1 MLLTTARRR
10 RTIGRM
16 TLLEPLAGTTP
27 AEFQKLDDRFSG
39 IRGDSQLERLWTGGR
54 WLEGPVYSPAGRY
67 LLWSDIPNN
76 RILRWDETSY
86 QVSVFRE
93 PAGNT
98 NGHTLDEQGRLVSCE
113 HGNRRVTRT
122 EHDGSVTVLADGHNG
137 GRLNSPNDVVVGVDG
152 AVWFTDPAY
161 GIDSD
166 YEGHKGEI
174 EVGGCHVYR
183 IAPDGTL
190 SVVADDFNRPNGLA
204 FSNDGNTL
212 YITDTE
218 EATIRVFSVD
228 GDKLHGGELF
238 AECGNGAFDGIRVDS
253 EGRIWGAAA
262 DGVHV
267 YHPDGTLLGKLLVPE
282 TVSNLCF
289 GGAKRNRL
297 FLTATTSLYSLYI
310 TVNGGR
316 QAYDTHD

>member
-1 MLLTTARRR
+1 MPGPLT
-10 RTIGRM
+10 
-16 TLLEPLAGTTP
+16 GTVP
-27 AEFQKLDDRFSG
+27 AEFEKLDERFSG
-39 IRGDSQLERLWTGGR
+39 IRGDSHLERLWTGGR

-67 LLWSDIPNN
+67 LLYSDIPND

-86 QVSVFRE
+86 QVSVFRQ

-122 EHDGSVTVLADGHNG
+122 EHDGAVRVLADNHEGR
-137 GRLNSPNDVVVGVDG
+137 RLNSPNDVVVRSDG
-152 AVWFTDPAY
+152 SIWFTDPAY

-166 YEGHKGEI
+166 YEGFKGEV
-174 EVGGCHVYR
+174 ETGGCHVYR
-183 IAPDGTL
+183 IDPVDGAITR
-190 SVVADDFNRPNGLA
+190 VADDFNRPNGLV
-204 FSNDGNTL
+204 FSNDESLL

-218 EATIRVFSVD
+218 EATIRVFKVTGNELS
-228 GDKLHGGELF
+228 GGEVF
-238 AECGNGAFDGIRVDS
+238 AECGNGAFDGIRLDA

-262 DGVHV
+262 DGVHI

-297 FLTATTSLYSLYI
+297 FMTATTSVYSLFL

-316 QAYDTHD
+316 QPYDAA

>member
-1 MLLTTARRR
+1 MP
-10 RTIGRM
+10 
-16 TLLEPLAGTTP
+16 LLEPLAGTVP
-27 AEFQKLDDRFSG
+27 AEWVRLDDRFAG
-39 IRGDSQLERLWTGGR
+39 IRGDSRLERLWTGGR

-67 LLWSDIPNN
+67 LVWSDIPSD

-122 EHDGSVTVLADGHNG
+122 EHDGSVRVLADGHNG
-137 GRLNSPNDVVVGVDG
+137 GRLNSPNDVVVSSDG

-166 YEGHKGEI
+166 YEGHRGEI

-190 SVVADDFNRPNGLA
+190 SVVADDFSRPNGLA
-204 FSNDGNTL
+204 FSTDGSLL
-212 YITDTE
+212 YVTDTE
-218 EATIRVFSVD
+218 EATIRVFTVD
-228 GDKLHGGELF
+228 GDKLTGGELF
-238 AECGNGAFDGIRVDS
+238 AECGNGAFDGIRLDS

-262 DGVHV
+262 DGVHI

-289 GGAKRNRL
+289 GGPKRNRL
-297 FLTATTSLYSLYI
+297 FLTATTSVYSLLT
-310 TVNGGR
+310 TVNGAP
-316 QAYDTHD
+316 QPYDS

>member
-1 MLLTTARRR
+1 MP
-10 RTIGRM
+10 
-16 TLLEPLAGTTP
+16 LLEPLAGTVP
-27 AEFQKLDDRFSG
+27 AEWVRLDDRFAG
-39 IRGDSQLERLWTGGR
+39 IRGDSRLERLWTGGR

-67 LLWSDIPNN
+67 LLWSDIPSD

-122 EHDGSVTVLADGHNG
+122 DHDGSVRVLADGHNG
-137 GRLNSPNDVVVGVDG
+137 GRLNSPNDVVVGADG

-166 YEGHKGEI
+166 YEGHRGEI

-204 FSNDGNTL
+204 FSPDGSLL
-212 YITDTE
+212 YVSDTE
-218 EATIRVFSVD
+218 EATIRVFTVD
-228 GDKLHGGELF
+228 GDKLTGGELF
-238 AECGNGAFDGIRVDS
+238 AECGNGAFDGVRLDS

-262 DGVHV
+262 DGVHI
-267 YHPDGTLLGKLLVPE
+267 YHPDGALLGKLLVPE

-289 GGAKRNRL
+289 GGPKRNRL
-297 FLTATTSLYSLYI
+297 FLTATTSVYSLLT
-310 TVNGGR
+310 TVNGAP
-316 QAYDTHD
+316 QPYDS

>member
-1 MLLTTARRR
+1 MP
-10 RTIGRM
+10 
-16 TLLEPLAGTTP
+16 LLEPLAGTVP
-27 AEFQKLDDRFSG
+27 AVWEKLDDRFAG
-39 IRGDSQLERLWTGGR
+39 IRGDGRLERLWTGGR

-67 LLWSDIPNN
+67 VLFSDIPND

-86 QVSVFRE
+86 QISEYRN

-98 NGHTLDEQGRLVSCE
+98 NGHTLDQEGRLVSCE

-122 EHDGSVTVLADGHNG
+122 EHDGSITVLASHRDG
-137 GRLNSPNDVVVGVDG
+137 GRLNSPNDVVARADG
-152 AVWFTDPAY
+152 TVWFTDPAY

-166 YEGHKGEI
+166 YEGFKGEI

-183 IAPDGTL
+183 VDPDGTL
-190 SVVADDFNRPNGLA
+190 AVVADDFNRPNGLA
-204 FSNDGNTL
+204 FSNDGSLL
-212 YITDTE
+212 YVTDTE
-218 EATIRVFSVD
+218 EATIRVFRVD
-228 GDKLHGGELF
+228 GSKLSGGELF
-238 AECGNGAFDGIRVDS
+238 AECGNGAFDGIRLDS
-253 EGRIWGAAA
+253 EGRVWGAAA

-297 FLTATTSLYSLYI
+297 FLTATTSLYSLFT
-310 TVNGGR
+310 TVNGGP
-316 QAYDTHD
+316 QPYDTTAT

>member
-1 MLLTTARRR
+1 MP
-10 RTIGRM
+10 
-16 TLLEPLAGTTP
+16 LLEPLAGTVP
-27 AEFQKLDDRFSG
+27 AEWVRLDDRFAG
-39 IRGDSQLERLWTGGR
+39 IRGDSRMERLWTGGR

-67 LLWSDIPNN
+67 LVWSDIPSD

-122 EHDGSVTVLADGHNG
+122 EHDGSVRVLADGHNG
-137 GRLNSPNDVVVGVDG
+137 GRLNSPNDVVVSPDG

-166 YEGHKGEI
+166 YEGHRGEI

-190 SVVADDFNRPNGLA
+190 SVVADDFSRPNGLA
-204 FSNDGNTL
+204 FSTDGSLL
-212 YITDTE
+212 YVTDTE
-218 EATIRVFSVD
+218 EATIRVFTVD
-228 GDKLHGGELF
+228 GDKLTGGELF
-238 AECGNGAFDGIRVDS
+238 AECGNGAFDGIRLDS

-267 YHPDGTLLGKLLVPE
+267 YHPDGTLLSKLLVPE

-289 GGAKRNRL
+289 GGPKRNRL
-297 FLTATTSLYSLYI
+297 FLTATTSVYSLLT
-310 TVNGGR
+310 TVNGAP
-316 QAYDTHD
+316 QPYDS

>member
-1 MLLTTARRR
+1 MP
-10 RTIGRM
+10 
-16 TLLEPLAGTTP
+16 LLEPLAGSVA
-27 AEFQKLDDRFSG
+27 AEWVRLDDRFAG
-39 IRGDSQLERLWTGGR
+39 VRGDSRLERLWTGGR
-54 WLEGPVYSPAGRY
+54 WLEGPVYSAAGRY
-67 LLWSDIPNN
+67 VVWSDIPSD

-93 PAGNT
+93 SAGNT

-122 EHDGSVTVLADGHNG
+122 EHDGSVRVLADGHKG
-137 GRLNSPNDVVVGVDG
+137 GRLNSPNDVVVSPDG

-166 YEGHKGEI
+166 YEGHRGEI

-204 FSNDGNTL
+204 FSTDGSLL
-212 YITDTE
+212 YVTDTE
-218 EATIRVFSVD
+218 EATIRVFTVD
-228 GDKLHGGELF
+228 GGKLSGGELF
-238 AECGNGAFDGIRVDS
+238 AECGNGAFDGIRLDS

-289 GGAKRNRL
+289 GGPKRNRL
-297 FLTATTSLYSLYI
+297 FLTATTSLYSLLT
-310 TVNGGR
+310 TVNGAP
-316 QAYDTHD
+316 QPYDS

>member
-1 MLLTTARRR
+1 MP
-10 RTIGRM
+10 
-16 TLLEPLAGTTP
+16 LLEPLAGTVP
-27 AEFQKLDDRFSG
+27 AEWVRLDDRFAG
-39 IRGDSQLERLWTGGR
+39 VRGDSRLERLWTGGR
-54 WLEGPVYSPAGRY
+54 WLEGPVYSAAGRY
-67 LLWSDIPNN
+67 VLWSDIPSD

-122 EHDGSVTVLADGHNG
+122 EHDGSIRVLADGYNG
-137 GRLNSPNDVVVGVDG
+137 GRLNSPNDVVVGSDG
-152 AVWFTDPAY
+152 AIWFTDPAY

-166 YEGHKGEI
+166 YEGHRGEI

-190 SVVADDFNRPNGLA
+190 SIVADDFNRPNGLA
-204 FSNDGNTL
+204 FSNDGSLL

-218 EATIRVFSVD
+218 EATIRVFTVD
-228 GDKLHGGELF
+228 GDKLTGGDLF
-238 AECGNGAFDGIRVDS
+238 AECGNGAFDGIRLDS

-289 GGAKRNRL
+289 GGPKRNRL
-297 FLTATTSLYSLYI
+297 FLTASTSLYSLL
-310 TVNGGR
+310 TTTNGGR
-316 QAYDTHD
+316 QPYDV

>member
-1 MLLTTARRR
+1 MP
-10 RTIGRM
+10 
-16 TLLEPLAGTTP
+16 LLEPLAGTVP
-27 AEFQKLDDRFSG
+27 AEWVKLDDRFAG
-39 IRGDSQLERLWTGGR
+39 IRGDSRLERLWTGGR
-54 WLEGPVYSPAGRY
+54 WLEGPAYSAAGRY
-67 LLWSDIPNN
+67 LVWSDIPSD

-98 NGHTLDEQGRLVSCE
+98 NGHTLDEQGRLISCE

-122 EHDGSVTVLADGHNG
+122 EHDGSVRVLADSYNG
-137 GRLNSPNDVVVGVDG
+137 GRLNSPNDVVVGADG

-166 YEGHKGEI
+166 YEGHQGSI
-174 EVGGCHVYR
+174 EVGGCFVYR
-183 IAPDGTL
+183 LSADGDL

-204 FSNDGNTL
+204 FSNDGSLL
-212 YITDTE
+212 YVTDTE
-218 EATIRVFSVD
+218 EATIRVFTVD
-228 GDKLHGGELF
+228 GDKLSGGELF
-238 AECGNGAFDGIRVDS
+238 AECGNGAFDGIRLDS
-253 EGRIWGAAA
+253 EGRVWGAAA

-289 GGAKRNRL
+289 GGPKRNRL
-297 FLTATTSLYSLYI
+297 FLTATTSIYSLFT
-310 TVNGGR
+310 TVKGGR
-316 QAYDTHD
+316 QSYDLNV